1 MLARKARMSPS
12 PREPFDPET
21 RMDRMTVKT
30 STIFIATGGKT
41 KVFRSVDDVP
51 PKLRRRLQESTTGIN
66 AATILIA
73 DRKGREEIVKALRGM
88 PSGLRTKPGRS
99 QRKSPKRMDWKTWA
113 EILLPGAV
121 GLLIWLAFS
130 YR

>member
-1 MLARKARMSPS
+1 MERVTIKS
-12 PREPFDPET
+12 
-21 RMDRMTVKT
+21 
-30 STIFIATGGKT
+30 STIFISVGGKT
-41 KVFRSVDDVP
+41 SIYRSMDDVP
-51 PKLRRRLQESTTGIN
+51 PPLRKKLHQSTNGIN

-73 DRKGREEIVKALRGM
+73 DRRGREEIVRAVQGLPNSIRNRISAPPANEPKSKSAAL
-88 PSGLRTKPGRS
+88 K
-99 QRKSPKRMDWKTWA
+99 MDWRTWL